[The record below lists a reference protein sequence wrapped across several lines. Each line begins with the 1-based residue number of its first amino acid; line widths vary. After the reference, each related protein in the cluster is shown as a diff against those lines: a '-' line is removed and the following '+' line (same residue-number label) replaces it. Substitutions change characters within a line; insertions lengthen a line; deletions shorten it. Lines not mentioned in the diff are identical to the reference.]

1 MNIDGIS
8 SDRYWALDSRNSG
21 RSHRVETAGG
31 EVRKKTATSAEET
44 ESPVVDTPDS
54 EPSDTQ
60 EARGVIRLLQEGH
73 FKGVAD
79 VRLRI
84 NFAEELA
91 GSELPELSAPKG
103 NGKAYEK
110 FLQIYR
116 DMQGT
121 DEVETP
127 DDTETPTDPV
137 DTETPVDGGT
147 PTDTETPV
155 DTQTPDDTVPIDVVA

>member
-1 MNIDGIS
+1 MNVESIAF
-8 SDRYWALDSRNSG
+8 DRYWALGRGDSIRPHAVESG
-21 RSHRVETAGG
+21 D
-31 EVRKKTATSAEET
+31 EVREKSPSLAEET
-44 ESPVVDTPDS
+44 ESPVVETPD
-54 EPSDTQ
+54 PTQ
-60 EARGVIRLLQEGH
+60 DDADEARGVIRLLEAGH

-79 VRLRI
+79 IRLRI

-91 GSELPELSAPKG
+91 GAELPELSAPKG

-127 DDTETPTDPV
+127 DDTQ
-137 DTETPVDGGT
+137 TPVDSGT
-147 PTDTETPV
+147 PDEAVSV
-155 DTQTPDDTVPIDVVA
+155 DMTA

>member
-1 MNIDGIS
+1 MNVDSIA
-8 SDRYWALDSRNSG
+8 SDRYWAFGGGNSV
-21 RSHRVETAGG
+21 RSHRTEAGGG
-31 EVRKKTATSAEET
+31 EVRKKTETLAEET
-44 ESPVVDTPDS
+44 DSPVVDTPDS
-54 EPSDTQ
+54 TESDTQ
-60 EARGVIRLLQEGH
+60 EARGVIRLLEEGH

-79 VRLRI
+79 IRLRI

-103 NGKAYEK
+103 NGRAYEK

-127 DDTETPTDPV
+127 DDTETPTD
-137 DTETPVDGGT
+137 TETPVDGGT
-147 PTDTETPV
+147 PTDTETPL
-155 DTQTPDDTVPIDVVA
+155 DTQAPDDALSIDVVA